1 MKNKGLRIV
10 AMLLMVAMFL
20 PTIVAC
26 SKGDKD
32 GDANTGVN
40 ANNEISESTDSED
53 STGNQSTTFTVIFED
68 FDGTVL
74 KKIEGVEKGD
84 IIYPPENPTR
94 EGYYFVGW
102 NKNFENIESDLTI
115 TAQYQTLVSLTTPII
130 TEIKYDTIY
139 WTPIENADTYTVCVN
154 DNYTCTLKGT
164 SCQLKDVK
172 WNGEMISTTGQI
184 KVTVTANTNG
194 IYSECVRL

>member
-40 ANNEISESTDSED
+40 ANNGISESTDSED

-74 KKIEGVEKGD
+74 KKIEGVEKGISYTHLKTQPEKA
-84 IIYPPENPTR
+84 IILL
-94 EGYYFVGW
+94 VG
-102 NKNFENIESDLTI
+102 
-115 TAQYQTLVSLTTPII
+115 
-130 TEIKYDTIY
+130 IKI
-139 WTPIENADTYTVCVN
+139 
-154 DNYTCTLKGT
+154 LK
-164 SCQLKDVK
+164 
-172 WNGEMISTTGQI
+172 I
-184 KVTVTANTNG
+184 
-194 IYSECVRL
+194 